1 MLATTFRG
9 VPATRERGRWHAAV
23 SHVTGK
29 LMRSLTFH
37 RWRCFE
43 RAPSRM
49 KCFYDLC
56 RFETRDVYRFTY
68 ACSTQRARAGCR
80 TKNACSFITVYI
92 AICSK
97 RLNLEWFIMEINV
110 PRKAMFLYRD
120 ALVHEGRRGALKIVM
135 GTSCIPGSCT
145 VRFVSSS
152 PERSRRFLG
161 DLRAS
166 GI

>member
-1 MLATTFRG
+1 MRWAITRKVLATTFRG

-37 RWRCFE
+37 RWRCFK
-43 RAPSRM
+43 RALSRM

-68 ACSTQRARAGCR
+68 ACSTQRTRAGCR

-97 RLNLEWFIMEINV
+97 RLNLEWFIMEIDV
-110 PRKAMFLYRD
+110 LRKAMFFHE
-120 ALVHEGRRGALKIVM
+120 AVH
-135 GTSCIPGSCT
+135 T
-145 VRFVSSS
+145 
-152 PERSRRFLG
+152 LG
-161 DLRAS
+161 EARLLS
-166 GI
+166 WNF